1 MGTHLPAGGLG
12 KVVAVTRARGPGGV
26 AEHMLAHAGRSHHL
40 PGLQGS
46 RPVLDLGPGCPCT
59 AHCHTVLVVVK
70 EQAGKTMSSKT
81 VSRITLCL

>member
-1 MGTHLPAGGLG
+1 VAGCDCNRSQGPRGSDRKPAVPLRH
-12 KVVAVTRARGPGGV
+12 KSPG
-26 AEHMLAHAGRSHHL
+26 A
-40 PGLQGS
+40 Q
-46 RPVLDLGPGCPCT
+46 LGPGCPCT